1 MPGLNW
7 DLNLTPDQQD
17 LARRLSF
24 SDADSAEPPRASRPL
39 QRGRRSPSRY
49 HHAAPKPP
57 VLPSIKEGDIE
68 GQDEETPVPVHPSR
82 CAAPPLAPVTS
93 SATLYPSQ
101 GGMPHPTSAPVTTPL
116 VLAPPVPLESQP
128 LQQVAVETTTSE
140 YQRQLQAAMQQQ
152 QQGCVAVM
160 QARALVEQLRLYT
173 VAGDPVGYETKW
185 EELHPVSQRLLLRI
199 EYGFLR
205 ILSRF

>member
-68 GQDEETPVPVHPSR
+68 GQEEEETPVPVHPSQ
-82 CAAPPLAPVTS
+82 CAAPPSAPVTS

-101 GGMPHPTSAPVTTPL
+101 GGMPRPHLTSAPVTTPL
-116 VLAPPVPLESQP
+116 VHAPPVPL
-128 LQQVAVETTTSE
+128 QQAAVATTTSE

-152 QQGCVAVM
+152 QQQGCAAVM

-173 VAGDPVGYETKW
+173 VAGGPVGYETKW
-185 EELHPVSQRLLLRI
+185 EELHPVSQMLLLRI